1 MRSAPRGSSPD
12 SRSGT
17 AGFFSCTTCST
28 TSILTSIRGCIAT
41 PFGTTATTNSPTT
54 TTASRPRSGTG
65 CSAPIC
71 EASMKKHIAALA
83 LSTSILLAASAAEA
97 KKVVVI
103 RGIFG
108 NIVSPMTEI
117 VTGLQKRGHQVT
129 VREWWMGVPEPGFDV
144 AVVHSAGDV
153 PGLMSRAKQV
163 ITIDPTFI
171 NPGCQPGSKCTN
183 YYAPIDKMPF
193 LVCCGGYAVAGA

>member
-1 MRSAPRGSSPD
+1 
-12 SRSGT
+12 
-17 AGFFSCTTCST
+17 
-28 TSILTSIRGCIAT
+28 
-41 PFGTTATTNSPTT
+41 
-54 TTASRPRSGTG
+54 
-65 CSAPIC
+65 
-71 EASMKKHIAALA
+71 MKKHIAALA

-193 LVCCGGYAVAGA
+193 LVCCGGYAVAGATNKKVPGTPSFFLFAPGHIAMPANQAPAVINTVNGG